1 MSKKIIKVA
10 LISEHSFKRVVGEYL
25 IAHGMDE
32 SLVELSE
39 RWSDA
44 DHAHLNLWKE
54 FNRWDPRLIEAV
66 ERLGARSGG
75 HIVEVD
81 GPFMIERSDYGGE
94 RIVYQDQI
102 SWNDP
107 WSDGTPCVSE
117 EISDGEHERRV
128 QRGDF

>member
-10 LISEHSFKRVVGEYL
+10 LISEHNFKRVVGEYL

-54 FNRWDPRLIEAV
+54 FSRWDPRLIEAV

-81 GPFMIERSDYGGE
+81 GPFMIEMSHYGGE
-94 RIVYQDQI
+94 RIVYQDQL

-107 WSDGTPCVSE
+107 WSDGTPSVSE
-117 EISDGEHERRV
+117 EISDSEHERRV
-128 QRGDF
+128 QRGEF